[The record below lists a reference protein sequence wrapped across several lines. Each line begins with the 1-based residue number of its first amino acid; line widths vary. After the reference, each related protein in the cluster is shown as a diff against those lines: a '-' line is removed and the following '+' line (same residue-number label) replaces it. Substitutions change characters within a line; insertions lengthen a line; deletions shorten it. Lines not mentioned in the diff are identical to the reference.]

1 MDRMNK
7 KKILISVLLGII
19 CVAVNLLIVFND
31 RKIVLNDYTM
41 NVTVEMDSSEAGQ
54 FQLFY
59 SPKGD
64 YTEDCFTA
72 DSVRTVDIEKTVNDR
87 ADFNVSAGSRLVR
100 LDFPEKTDVQ
110 LVINGM
116 TIRLNGEERH
126 ITAAELGEMI
136 AADNQVDLKT
146 EQDGSLSITTQGS
159 DGYIVIKV
167 GDIVAELAALSSH
180 GAYNTVLKIV
190 ACLVIDLLYVLFWFN
205 QERVYGYIYDIVNN
219 RALVA
224 RLSKNDL
231 KSRFAGSYL
240 GVIWSFIQ
248 PIVTVLVYWFVF
260 QVGFKSSDVV
270 NASGATVPFILWFI
284 AGLVPWFYYSDTWSM
299 ATNVLL
305 EYSYLVKK
313 VVFNIDI
320 LPLVKM
326 LSGLIIHV
334 FFVGLVLVLY
344 IAYGMFPGLIVV
356 QLLYY
361 SFCMFVMILGQAYFT
376 SSCVIFFRDLTQCI
390 NIWMQLGIWM
400 TPIMWNIDT
409 IGISGPVKAIFKLNP
424 MYYIVQGYRDTLING
439 VWFWQRPE
447 LTLYFWVFT
456 IGVFILGRVVF
467 KRLKPHFADIL

>member
-1 MDRMNK
+1 MGRMSK
-7 KKILISVLLGII
+7 KKILVSVLLGVV
-19 CVAVNLLIVFND
+19 CAAVNLLIIFND
-31 RKIVLNDYTM
+31 RKIILNDYTM
-41 NVTVEMDSSEAGQ
+41 NITVEMNSNVSGELQ
-54 FQLFY
+54 MFY
-59 SPKGD
+59 SSKNN
-64 YTEDCFTA
+64 YTKDCFTA
-72 DSVRTVDIEKTVNDR
+72 DRVKTIAVEKGYDGRIDFDVN
-87 ADFNVSAGSRLVR
+87 AGSRFVR
-100 LDFPEKTDVQ
+100 MDFPEKINAQ
-110 LVINGM
+110 LKLHSM
-116 TIRLNGEERH
+116 TIKLNGVQRDV
-126 ITAAELGEMI
+126 AADEFASRI
-136 AADNQVDLKT
+136 IADNQL
-146 EQDGSLSITTQGS
+146 EQCTVSGGTLCITTQDT
-159 DGYIVIKV
+159 DGYVVIGI
-167 GDIVAELAALSSH
+167 GDIVDEIAVASSR
-180 GAYNTVLKIV
+180 GTYNIVLKV
-190 ACLVIDLLYVLFWFN
+190 AACIVIDLLYVLFLFN
-205 QERVYGYIYDIVNN
+205 QERVYGYIYDIVSN

-260 QVGFKSSDVV
+260 QVGFKSSDVM
-270 NASGATVPFILWFI
+270 NSAGATVPFILWFI

-334 FFVGLVLVLY
+334 FFVALVLVLY
-344 IAYGMFPGLIVV
+344 IAYGMFPGIIVI
-356 QLLYY
+356 QILYY
-361 SFCMFVMILGQAYFT
+361 SFCMFVMILGQAYLT
-376 SSCVIFFRDLTQCI
+376 CSCVVFFRDLTQVI

-409 IGISGPVKAIFKLNP
+409 IGISGAIKVIFKLNP

-447 LTLYFWVFT
+447 LTLCFWIFT
-456 IGVFILGRVVF
+456 VGVFVLGRVVF

>member
-1 MDRMNK
+1 MDGMNK
-7 KKILISVLLGII
+7 KKILASAVLGIM
-19 CVAVNLLIVFND
+19 CVVANLLIIFNN
-31 RKIVLNDYTM
+31 RKIILNDYTM
-41 NVTVEMDSSEAGQ
+41 NISVGIDSSKQGEL
-54 FQLFY
+54 QLFY
-59 SPKGD
+59 SSSGD
-64 YTEDCFTA
+64 YSDDCFTSA
-72 DSVRTVDIEKTVNDR
+72 NMKSAQVLANKMENVEFDVN
-87 ADFNVSAGSRLVR
+87 AGCRLLR
-100 LDFPEKTDVQ
+100 LDFPEMAGVEIKVS
-110 LVINGM
+110 GM
-116 TIRLNGEERH
+116 TIRLNGEETN
-126 ITAAELGEMI
+126 ITADKLKSIII
-136 AADNQVDLKT
+136 AYNQVKLSKTT
-146 EQDGSLSITTQGS
+146 EQEICYITDGT
-159 DGYIVIKV
+159 DGYVVIAVGQIVSELAQMSAKSTYNVAIKV
-167 GDIVAELAALSSH
+167 ATCIIL
-180 GAYNTVLKIV
+180 
-190 ACLVIDLLYVLFWFN
+190 DLLYVLFLFN
-205 QERVYGYIYDIVNN
+205 QERVYGYIYDIVAN
-219 RALVA
+219 RALIA

-260 QVGFKSSDVV
+260 QIGFKSSDVV
-270 NASGATVPFILWFI
+270 NASGVTVPFILWFI

-326 LSGLIIHV
+326 LSGLTIHL

-344 IAYGMFPGLIVV
+344 IAYGMFPGVIVIHLV
-356 QLLYY
+356 YY
-361 SFCMFVMILGQAYFT
+361 SFCMFVMILGQAYLT
-376 SSCVIFFRDLTQCI
+376 SSCVIFFRDLTQFI
-390 NIWMQLGIWM
+390 NIWMQLGVWM

-409 IGISGPVKAIFKLNP
+409 ISISGVIKTIFKLNP

-447 LTLYFWVFT
+447 LTLYFWIFT

>member
-1 MDRMNK
+1 MDRMNR
-7 KKILISVLLGII
+7 KKILASVLLGII
-19 CVAVNLLIVFND
+19 CVVANLLIVFND
-31 RKIVLNDYTM
+31 RKLILNDYTM
-41 NVTVEMDSSEAGQ
+41 NITMEIDSNVSGELQ
-54 FQLFY
+54 MFY
-59 SPKGD
+59 SSKSN
-64 YTEDCFTA
+64 YTKDCFTA
-72 DSVRTVDIEKTVNDR
+72 DRVKTIAAEKGHNGKIDFDVN
-87 ADFNVSAGSRLVR
+87 AGSRFVR
-100 LDFPEKTDVQ
+100 LDFPEEANAQ
-110 LVINGM
+110 LSLHSV
-116 TIRLNGEERH
+116 TIKLNGVQRD
-126 ITAAELGEMI
+126 I
-136 AADNQVDLKT
+136 AADELASRIIADNQL
-146 EQDGSLSITTQGS
+146 EQCTVRGGTLYITTQDT
-159 DGYIVIKV
+159 DGYIVIGL
-167 GDIVAELAALSSH
+167 GDIVDEIAVASSR
-180 GAYNTVLKIV
+180 GTYNIVLKV
-190 ACLVIDLLYVLFWFN
+190 AACIAIDLLYVIFLLN
-205 QERVYGYIYDIVNN
+205 QERVYGYIYDIVSN
-219 RALVA
+219 RALVS

-248 PIVTVLVYWFVF
+248 PVVTVLVYWFVF
-260 QVGFKSSDVV
+260 QVGFRSSDVV
-270 NASGATVPFILWFI
+270 NSSGETVPFILWFI

-344 IAYGMFPGLIVV
+344 TVYGMFPGIIVV

-361 SFCMFVMILGQAYFT
+361 SLCMFVMILGQAYLT
-376 SSCVIFFRDLTQCI
+376 SSCVIFFRDLTQFI
-390 NIWMQLGIWM
+390 NIWLQLGIWM

-409 IGISGPVKAIFKLNP
+409 IGISGTIKTIFKLNP

-447 LTLYFWVFT
+447 LTLYFWIFT
-456 IGVFILGRVVF
+456 VGVFVLGRVVF